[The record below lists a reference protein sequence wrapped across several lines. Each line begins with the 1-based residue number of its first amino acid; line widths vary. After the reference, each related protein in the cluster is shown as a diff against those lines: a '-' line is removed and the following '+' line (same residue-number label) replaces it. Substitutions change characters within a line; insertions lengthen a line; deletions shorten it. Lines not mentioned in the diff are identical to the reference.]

1 MSSPEAGISQTCSSS
16 QPSAATAPYSSA
28 FTMDEGR
35 TSLKLSMNHS
45 TIRKISAGASAMSWC
60 I

>member
-1 MSSPEAGISQTCSSS
+1 LSPEAGINQTCSNS
-16 QPSAATAPYSSA
+16 QPSAAAAPYSSA
-28 FTMDEGR
+28 FAMDKGR

-45 TIRKISAGASAMSWC
+45 TIRKISAGASAMSWR